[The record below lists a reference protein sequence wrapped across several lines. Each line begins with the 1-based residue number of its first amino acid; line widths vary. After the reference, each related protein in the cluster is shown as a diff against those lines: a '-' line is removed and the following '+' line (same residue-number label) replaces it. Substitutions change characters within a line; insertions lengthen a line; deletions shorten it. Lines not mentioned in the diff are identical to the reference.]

1 MESPTESSPAPPPP
15 SLRFHFGNSDEVV
28 TPPPGAAVLATAGDS
43 PAVALAYDC
52 GNGDDGSDSDRTGW
66 CSTQFHPEASHG
78 FFQHLVTSGIIV
90 AATDQGDQEGAEQ
103 QQQQQEEQTRTAA
116 MEALRSTYVPLDSGR
131 LLIRNF
137 LVR

>member
-1 MESPTESSPAPPPP
+1 MGGGGGGGGWCSS
-15 SLRFHFGNSDEVV
+15 
-28 TPPPGAAVLATAGDS
+28 
-43 PAVALAYDC
+43 
-52 GNGDDGSDSDRTGW
+52 W